1 MSLPSPEC
9 TWSIGMEAGDI
20 HDGQII
26 ASTNTAS
33 APNARL
39 SNLQG
44 WSSALGD
51 TSPWLK
57 IRLLAL
63 TEITGVVTQGDP
75 NDNGW
80 VKSFKL
86 SYEDIQNSYLD
97 TVYVDR
103 LGDEQVKLNYYVF
116 I

>member
-1 MSLPSPEC
+1 MWHL
-9 TWSIGMEAGDI
+9 GMEAGDI

-26 ASTNTAS
+26 ASSNTAS

-44 WSSALGD
+44 WSATPGD

-75 NDNGW
+75 DDNGW
-80 VKSFKL
+80 VKSYKL

-103 LGDEQVKLNYYVF
+103 LGDEEVKFKYCVW

>member
-1 MSLPSPEC
+1 
-9 TWSIGMEAGDI
+9 METGHI
-20 HDGQII
+20 RDGQII
-26 ASTNTAS
+26 ASSNTAS

-44 WSSALGD
+44 WSATPGD

-57 IRLLAL
+57 IRLLGL

-80 VKSFKL
+80 VKSYKL
-86 SYEDIQNSYLD
+86 SYEDIQNSYID
-97 TVYVDR
+97 AVYVNR
-103 LGDEQVKLNYYVF
+103 LGDEKVNHGF
-116 I
+116 